1 MTRRQRLSGRAGPKR
16 EPGRLRIVGGTWRG
30 RKLPIPDQPGLRP
43 TTDRVRETLFNW
55 LAPIMPGARCLDCFA
70 GSGAL
75 GLEAAS
81 RGATEVV
88 MLERAGAVVR
98 QLLANVGTLEAGQVS
113 VVRGD
118 ALGWLA
124 GAGRRF
130 DVVFLDPPFADGLL
144 VLACELLA
152 RNAWVGE
159 GSRVYLETQA
169 DAGLPP
175 LPPGWRLVREQRAG
189 QVAYGLAVVEADGPN
204 TPNAEA
210 LDAHTE
216 A

>member
-1 MTRRQRLSGRAGPKR
+1 MTRRQRPSGRAGPKR

-169 DAGLPP
+169 DAGLPT